1 MEEDYI
7 KFHEEERKRLAA
19 DIHDITVQNLV
30 YLLHKLEVVSKYI
43 DLDPIEAK
51 LVVNVVKNSLKDTIK
66 ETRNLIFDLRPMIF
80 DDLGFTSALIDFFND
95 FEFRYD
101 IKFNYDIDHQIDVL
115 PESFLIQI
123 YRIIQEFCTNT
134 VKHAGACNIYVN
146 ICYNEN
152 DNKLSLTLKD
162 DGKGCELHNVKLN
175 KHFGLHLIKER
186 ISALGGTYKF
196 ESSPN
201 NGFVLYA
208 DIPLLR

>member
-43 DLDPIEAK
+43 E
-51 LVVNVVKNSLKDTIK
+51 VNVVKNSLKDTIK

-80 DDLGFTSALIDFFND
+80 DDLGFRSALIDFFND

-101 IKFNYDIDHQIDVL
+101 IKFHYDIDESIDDL
-115 PESFLIQI
+115 SEAFLIQL

-134 VKHAGACNIYVN
+134 VKHAGAINIYVN
-146 ICYNEN
+146 ISYNKK
-152 DNKLSLTLKD
+152 DNKISIILRD
-162 DGKGCELHNVKLN
+162 DGKGCELQNIKLS
-175 KHFGLHLIKER
+175 KHFGLHMIKER
-186 ISALGGTYKF
+186 ISALDGTFGF

-201 NGFVLYA
+201 NGFTLYA
-208 DIPLLR
+208 DIPTSK